1 MHKQKSER
9 REICLLT
16 VVMFCRQWPVSS
28 GGTWTWSC
36 LRTGTFKWSY
46 SYYGSVLPVHGHGQ
60 LQTASWWSTGNT
72 ENIWWVST
80 PSIMIHCFFFTK
92 LLTHNG
98 ILFLFAEQLFLVKHV
113 NEKNRNYFIQ
123 VLQIKTHNPQDYS
136 QLPRLPACTLSL
148 TLENMTGRVALIA
161 PHRSQNLPIPTPN
174 PTSAMEVS
182 TLWHS
187 YGRSCLSS
195 KYE

>member
-1 MHKQKSER
+1 MFVDCCYVLQAMTCFQWR
-9 REICLLT
+9 YMNLVMPQDWNIQMILQLLWLRST
-16 VVMFCRQWPVSS
+16 S
-28 GGTWTWSC
+28 TWT
-36 LRTGTFKWSY
+36 R
-46 SYYGSVLPVHGHGQ
+46 
-60 LQTASWWSTGNT
+60 TASNCLMTIYREYRKYMVGFNSQYYD
-72 ENIWWVST
+72 SL
-80 PSIMIHCFFFTK
+80 FFFTK